1 VKKKCGFQF
10 SCYAFASFAGIK
22 TFLFLLKTAS
32 ESQIKELLMN
42 IDRAPNDAL
51 EDWLPSQDEFDQ
63 FARRFSE
70 RRSTWTLST
79 SDDSGGKTKNTR

>member
-1 VKKKCGFQF
+1 MRIPIFL
-10 SCYAFASFAGIK
+10 SCICIVYWDK
-22 TFLFLLKTAS
+22 DCFLFLLKTAS
-32 ESQIKELLMN
+32 ESQIKELLLS
-42 IDRAPNDAL
+42 IDRTPNDAL

-79 SDDSGGKTKNTR
+79 SDNSGGKTKNTR